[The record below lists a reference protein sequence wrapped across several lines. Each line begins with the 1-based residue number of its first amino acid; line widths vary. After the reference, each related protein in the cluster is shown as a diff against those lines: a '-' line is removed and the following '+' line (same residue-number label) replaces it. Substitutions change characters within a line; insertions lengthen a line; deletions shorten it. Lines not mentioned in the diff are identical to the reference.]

1 MTGAAAA
8 NICIGMRQ
16 FLRLIPTFVILALIA
31 GVIAAVVVPG
41 PQRAFFP
48 GTFGLTEIAPNVWTD
63 APERAEVLT
72 AMVMAAEA
80 TSAQVF
86 SSPAPRPRTVLCA
99 TPDCR
104 AAFGIPGRAIT
115 LADLAIVVA
124 PDGLNPRTLLHER
137 IHVEL
142 HALMGPLDALT
153 PRFPSWFNEG
163 LATHLSGTPA
173 VRRPANPRTADWI
186 KSADT
191 PLAWRQMRRG
201 RTPNE
206 YYAASARLVEELDD
220 RLGRDGLVALIERV
234 ARGADFGAEYRRI
247 LGH

>member
-8 NICIGMRQ
+8 NICIGMRR
-16 FLRLIPTFVILALIA
+16 FLRLIPTFVILALVA
-31 GVIAAVVVPG
+31 GVTAAVVVPG

-63 APERAEVLT
+63 APERAEVLS
-72 AMVMAAEA
+72 AMVIAAEA
-80 TSAQVF
+80 TSAQAF
-86 SSPAPRPRTVLCA
+86 SSPARRPRTVLCA
-99 TPDCR
+99 TQNCR

-142 HALMGPLDALT
+142 HALMGPLDAIS

-173 VRRPANPRTADWI
+173 VRRPSNARDADWI
-186 KSADT
+186 RVAGT
-191 PLAWRQMRRG
+191 PLAWRQMRKEHQ
-201 RTPNE
+201 PAE
-206 YYAASARLVEELDD
+206 YYAAAARLVEEID
-220 RLGRDGLVALIERV
+220 RLGGREGLIALIERV
-234 ARGADFGAEYRRI
+234 TSGADFGAEYRRI
-247 LGH
+247 LGQ